1 MGLKCLV
8 SRKQQSRSEVLT
20 RRLFS
25 TLIVPDPFHPSAQG
39 QNLSDSPPSFVDGAS
54 NPPWFW
60 TGKNRRKQRPVSQ
73 ETPEE
78 LNGEPENPSNTAE
91 HMEHAESVGELNGE
105 PENPSNTAEHME
117 HAGSVQEGNG
127 NSDESLP
134 EIANPP
140 EYVVPRRFYKYANG
154 EGSQGR

>member
-25 TLIVPDPFHPSAQG
+25 TLVVPDPFHPSAQG
-39 QNLSDSPPSFVDGAS
+39 QNLSDSPPSFVGGAL

-60 TGKNRRKQRPVSQ
+60 TEKNRRKQRPVSQ

-78 LNGEPENPSNTAE
+78 LNGEPENPSNTVE
-91 HMEHAESVGELNGE
+91 HMEHAESV
-105 PENPSNTAEHME
+105 
-117 HAGSVQEGNG
+117 QEGNG
-127 NSDESLP
+127 SSGESLL

>member
-1 MGLKCLV
+1 M
-8 SRKQQSRSEVLT
+8 
-20 RRLFS
+20 
-25 TLIVPDPFHPSAQG
+25 
-39 QNLSDSPPSFVDGAS
+39 DGAS

-78 LNGEPENPSNTAE
+78 LNGEPDNPSNTAE
-91 HMEHAESVGELNGE
+91 HMEHAESV
-105 PENPSNTAEHME
+105 
-117 HAGSVQEGNG
+117 QEGNG
-127 NSDESLP
+127 SSGESSP